1 MQADAG
7 EVLAW
12 MRNGGHADG
21 NKERRYGSSVCSLLV
36 CSGLVYP
43 PLMTLGKLCETA
55 QMGMAGG
62 KEEEVKENIEA
73 AQVQERLLVNDAQAT

>member
-1 MQADAG
+1 
-7 EVLAW
+7 

-21 NKERRYGSSVCSLLV
+21 NKERRYGSFVCSLLV
-36 CSGLVYP
+36 CPGLAYP

-62 KEEEVKENIEA
+62 KEEEVVKENIGA
-73 AQVQERLLVNDAQAT
+73 AQVQDGYL